1 MNIPLYVVNVKITEE
16 DKMGL
21 EDWEL
26 TPKDTPEK
34 KQDDTDK
41 KDKKDDLETDQKETQ
56 KKAGGYDGPE
66 RRKGQRRKGHD
77 RRNKIRFEQKVDR
90 RSGKE
95 RRGVEGLWKL
105 RDF

>member
-1 MNIPLYVVNVKITEE
+1 
-16 DKMGL
+16 MGID
-21 EDWEL
+21 DWEL
-26 TPKDTPEK
+26 TPKDSPEK
-34 KQDDTDK
+34 NQDDAEK
-41 KDKKDDLETDQKETQ
+41 KDQKDDLENDLKES
-56 KKAGGYDGPE
+56 KKTKGGYDGPE

-77 RRNKIRFEQKVDR
+77 RRETVRFEQKVDR